1 MQYSVCHQTVFHF
14 DSAPQSV
21 VQRLHLTPLSHANQ
35 NVIEWD
41 IKVDGG
47 GIQLGSDDFHGNRIH
62 LCEHDLSGP
71 TMAVSC
77 HGYVEVVDGNGI
89 WGEHENA
96 VPLMLYQRSTPLSK
110 AGPRLG
116 KIAAEMSVV
125 KKKKE
130 VGDVELLHALS
141 KRILECIEYK
151 KGETDVTTTAEKA
164 MEIGAGVCQD
174 HVHAFTSVA
183 RLLGYSARYVSGY
196 MFMEDMLVQK
206 ASHAWAEVYVKG
218 LGWLG
223 FDISNAISPDDRYI
237 KLATGFDYSDVVPL
251 AVIRIGE
258 GRETLMTSISLSR
271 Q

>member
-1 MQYSVCHQTVFHF
+1 M
-14 DSAPQSV
+14 
-21 VQRLHLTPLSHANQ
+21 
-35 NVIEWD
+35 
-41 IKVDGG
+41 
-47 GIQLGSDDFHGNRIH
+47 
-62 LCEHDLSGP
+62 
-71 TMAVSC
+71 
-77 HGYVEVVDGNGI
+77 
-89 WGEHENA
+89 
-96 VPLMLYQRSTPLSK
+96 
-110 AGPRLG
+110 
-116 KIAAEMSVV
+116 
-125 KKKKE
+125 
-130 VGDVELLHALS
+130 GDVELLHALS

-251 AVIRIGE
+251 AGIRIGE